1 MVSLV
6 NINSS
11 ENWLAFLCGLLTVE
25 MIMLIIFRKFANIL
39 GSTINQWYDNF
50 GLVAIMLDLLSVLLV
65 FWIAQWLYS
74 IIFGNDKFEL
84 WKFILI
90 FLGLQ
95 IIHDLL
101 FYFIILKSSKG
112 SNAIL
117 DFMLGYGNRHGGFT
131 ILGDSILVISAILI
145 AYLYLNANLD
155 FSGYMLILL
164 LSTYLIGY
172 LLYQKW

>member
-25 MIMLIIFRKFANIL
+25 MILLFIFRKFANVL
-39 GSTINQWYDNF
+39 GNTINEWYDKF
-50 GLVAIMLDLLSVLLV
+50 GLVAIILDLFSVLIV
-65 FWIAQWLYS
+65 FWIAQWLYNV
-74 IIFGNDKFEL
+74 IFGNEKFQL

-112 SNAIL
+112 TNTIL
-117 DFMLGYGNRHGGFT
+117 DFMLGYGNKHGGFT
-131 ILGDSILVISAILI
+131 ILGDSILILSTI
-145 AYLYLNANLD
+145 LFAYLYLYLNLD
-155 FSGYMLILL
+155 FSGYILILL
-164 LSTYLIGY
+164 LSIYLIGY